1 LASCT
6 AAFAITPTTANKRP
20 GHTVKSPKPLDKLRP
35 WDVYNCRFSKFMS
48 FSQMKCHLDVNIR
61 HISQARV
68 MLYRGGGGR
77 LLLFAFS
84 LQEDC

>member
-35 WDVYNCRFSKFMS
+35 WDVYNSCVR
-48 FSQMKCHLDVNIR
+48 CAHLRTTVID
-61 HISQARV
+61 ISAQ
-68 MLYRGGGGR
+68 L
-77 LLLFAFS
+77 S
-84 LQEDC
+84 